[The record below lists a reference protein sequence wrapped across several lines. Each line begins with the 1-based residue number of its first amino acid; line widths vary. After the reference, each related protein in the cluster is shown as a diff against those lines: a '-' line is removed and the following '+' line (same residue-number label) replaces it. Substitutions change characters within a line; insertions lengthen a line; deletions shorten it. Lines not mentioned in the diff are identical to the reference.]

1 MELLTI
7 LSMVDSKGDACRIH
21 LICNSA
27 SACFNSTDHISACKK
42 IRFRSI
48 SCTDNQLHYS
58 VTKIIQSSTMNLNS
72 QFTRR
77 WSILAT
83 ACRGLQVIWPAAAR
97 GGGWNADTLKLVNLG
112 SGSFCVARFLETI
125 AMDDDDITV
134 SHGSDIGGST
144 NTSYAWWQLQWQQK
158 WWS

>member
-1 MELLTI
+1 MLDSSYMHASIPLTTYFCLQTNKIQKHIARVIIIME
-7 LSMVDSKGDACRIH
+7 
-21 LICNSA
+21 
-27 SACFNSTDHISACKK
+27 STLYTP
-42 IRFRSI
+42 
-48 SCTDNQLHYS
+48 TDNQLHYS
-58 VTKIIQSSTMNLNS
+58 VNKTIQSSTMNLNS

-134 SHGSDIGGST
+134 SHGSDIGGNT